1 MYIEGNQKDGKMA
14 AETKILER
22 AEMYLRKLSCGV
34 NPLTEENLPENDTC
48 RQERISKCFLYVA
61 DYLKLQ
67 VCPKP
72 KVANAAKVDK
82 APKPVSPKRRREVAS
97 EELVLS
103 GETLAKFEY
112 SEEPLSLSGIVRRVN
127 ALLPEG
133 SAMMPLMYADVA
145 EVLTQEGYL
154 QKQEG
159 AAGKETNLPTPQ
171 GEEKGFV
178 RAEADIRGHFSI
190 FTKCNMDAQKF
201 VIENIQKAVTQANAR
216 LAKRNAERAARETSG
231 VAGSAEGLSGVAPR
245 PGKEKF
251 HLTEEQIGSFA
262 VDESPLPVS
271 EIARRLNALIPAGAN
286 IEQLYFKKIRDWFVA
301 QGMLEERKSVV
312 GKVSF
317 SPTEQGLAAGILVDK
332 RIGKNG
338 EEYEAVLYNAA
349 AQKLVLDHV
358 NELA

>member
-1 MYIEGNQKDGKMA
+1 MA
-14 AETKILER
+14 AENKILER

-34 NPLTEENLPENDTC
+34 NPLTEETLPEGDTC
-48 RQERISKCFLYVA
+48 RQERISKCLLYVA
-61 DYLKLQ
+61 DYLQ
-67 VCPKP
+67 QIVCPKP
-72 KVANAAKVDK
+72 KVAK
-82 APKPVSPKRRREVAS
+82 AEKQEKPKRKREFPNQELALS
-97 EELVLS
+97 EEAI
-103 GETLAKFEY
+103 AKFEF
-112 SEEPLSLSGIVRRVN
+112 SEEPLSLSAIVRRVN
-127 ALLPEG
+127 ALIPEG
-133 SAMMPLMYADVA
+133 SGMIPLMYADVA

-171 GEEKGFV
+171 GEEKGFSRV
-178 RAEADIRGHFSI
+178 EEDIRGHFSI
-190 FTKCNMDAQKF
+190 FTKCNTDAQKF
-201 VIENIQKAVTQANAR
+201 VIENIQKAVAQANAR
-216 LAKRNAERAARETSG
+216 LARRNAERAARESS
-231 VAGSAEGLSGVAPR
+231 GSANAADASGTAARV
-245 PGKEKF
+245 GKEKF
-251 HLTEEQIGSFA
+251 HLTEAQIGSFA

-271 EIARRLNALIPAGAN
+271 EIARRLNALLPEGSN

-317 SPTEQGLAAGILVDK
+317 SPTEQGIAAGILVDK

>member
-1 MYIEGNQKDGKMA
+1 MA
-14 AETKILER
+14 AENKILER

-34 NPLTEENLPENDTC
+34 NPLTEETLPEGDTC
-48 RQERISKCFLYVA
+48 RQERISKCLLYVA
-61 DYLKLQ
+61 DYLQ
-67 VCPKP
+67 QIVCPKP
-72 KVANAAKVDK
+72 KAAKAEK
-82 APKPVSPKRRREVAS
+82 QEKPKRKREFPNQELALS
-97 EELVLS
+97 EEAI
-103 GETLAKFEY
+103 AKFEF
-112 SEEPLSLSGIVRRVN
+112 SEEPLSLSAIVRRVN
-127 ALLPEG
+127 ALIPEG
-133 SAMMPLMYADVA
+133 SGMIPLMYADVA

-171 GEEKGFV
+171 GEEKGFSRV
-178 RAEADIRGHFSI
+178 EEDIRGHFSI
-190 FTKCNMDAQKF
+190 FTKCNTDAQKF
-201 VIENIQKAVTQANAR
+201 VIENIQKAVAQANAR
-216 LAKRNAERAARETSG
+216 LARRNAERAARESS
-231 VAGSAEGLSGVAPR
+231 GSANAADASGNAVR
-245 PGKEKF
+245 VGKEKF
-251 HLTEEQIGSFA
+251 HLTEAQIGNFA

-271 EIARRLNALIPAGAN
+271 EIARRLNALLPEGSN

-317 SPTEQGLAAGILVDK
+317 SPTEQGIAAGILVDK

>member
-1 MYIEGNQKDGKMA
+1 MA
-14 AETKILER
+14 AENKILER

-34 NPLTEENLPENDTC
+34 NPLTEETLPEGDTC
-48 RQERISKCFLYVA
+48 RQERISKCLLYVA
-61 DYLKLQ
+61 DYLQ
-67 VCPKP
+67 QIVCPKP
-72 KVANAAKVDK
+72 KVAK
-82 APKPVSPKRRREVAS
+82 AEKQEKPKRKREFPNQELALS
-97 EELVLS
+97 EEAI
-103 GETLAKFEY
+103 AKFEF
-112 SEEPLSLSGIVRRVN
+112 SEEPLSLSAIVRRVN
-127 ALLPEG
+127 ALIPEG
-133 SAMMPLMYADVA
+133 SGMIPLMYADVA

-171 GEEKGFV
+171 GEEKGFSRV
-178 RAEADIRGHFSI
+178 EEDIRGHFSI
-190 FTKCNMDAQKF
+190 FTKCNTEAQKF
-201 VIENIQKAVTQANAR
+201 VIENIQKAVAQANAR
-216 LAKRNAERAARETSG
+216 LARRNAERAAREAS
-231 VAGSAEGLSGVAPR
+231 GSANAADASGTAARV
-245 PGKEKF
+245 GKEKF
-251 HLTEEQIGSFA
+251 HLTEAQIGSFA

-271 EIARRLNALIPAGAN
+271 EIARRLNALLPEGSN

-317 SPTEQGLAAGILVDK
+317 SPTEQGIAAGILVDK

>member
-1 MYIEGNQKDGKMA
+1 MA
-14 AETKILER
+14 AENKILER

-34 NPLTEENLPENDTC
+34 NPLTEETLPEGDTC

-61 DYLKLQ
+61 DYLQ
-67 VCPKP
+67 QIVCPKP
-72 KVANAAKVDK
+72 KVTK
-82 APKPVSPKRRREVAS
+82 AEKQEKPKRKREFANQELALS
-97 EELVLS
+97 EE
-103 GETLAKFEY
+103 TIAKFEF
-112 SEEPLSLSGIVRRVN
+112 SEEPLSLSAIVRRVN
-127 ALLPEG
+127 ALIPEG
-133 SAMMPLMYADVA
+133 SGMIPLMYADVA

-171 GEEKGFV
+171 GEEKGFSRV
-178 RAEADIRGHFSI
+178 EEDIRGHFSI
-190 FTKCNMDAQKF
+190 FTKCNTAAQKF
-201 VIENIQKAVTQANAR
+201 VIENIQKAVAQANAR
-216 LAKRNAERAARETSG
+216 LARRNAERAAREAS
-231 VAGSAEGLSGVAPR
+231 GSANVADASGTAARV
-245 PGKEKF
+245 GKEKF
-251 HLTEEQIGSFA
+251 HLTEAQIGSFA

-271 EIARRLNALIPAGAN
+271 EIARRLNALLPEGSN

-317 SPTEQGLAAGILVDK
+317 SPTEQGIAAGILVDK

>member
-1 MYIEGNQKDGKMA
+1 MA
-14 AETKILER
+14 AENKILER

-34 NPLTEENLPENDTC
+34 NPLTEETLPEGDTC
-48 RQERISKCFLYVA
+48 RQERISKCLLYVA
-61 DYLKLQ
+61 DYLQ
-67 VCPKP
+67 QIVCPKP
-72 KVANAAKVDK
+72 KVAK
-82 APKPVSPKRRREVAS
+82 AEKQEKPKRKREFPNQELALS
-97 EELVLS
+97 EEAI
-103 GETLAKFEY
+103 AKFEF
-112 SEEPLSLSGIVRRVN
+112 SEEPLSLSAIVRRVN
-127 ALLPEG
+127 ALIPEG
-133 SAMMPLMYADVA
+133 SGMIPLMYADVA

-171 GEEKGFV
+171 GEEKGFSRV
-178 RAEADIRGHFSI
+178 EEDIRGHFSI
-190 FTKCNMDAQKF
+190 FTKCNTEAQKF
-201 VIENIQKAVTQANAR
+201 VIENIQKAVAQANAR
-216 LAKRNAERAARETSG
+216 LARRNAERAAREAS
-231 VAGSAEGLSGVAPR
+231 GSANAADASGTAARV
-245 PGKEKF
+245 GKEKF
-251 HLTEEQIGSFA
+251 HLTEAQIGSFA

-271 EIARRLNALIPAGAN
+271 EIARRLNALLPEGSN

-317 SPTEQGLAAGILVDK
+317 SPTEEGIAAGILVDK

>member
-1 MYIEGNQKDGKMA
+1 MA

-22 AEMYLRKLSCGV
+22 AEMYLRKLACGV
-34 NPLTEENLPENDTC
+34 NPLNEESLPESDTC
-48 RQERISKCFLYVA
+48 RQERISKCLLYVA
-61 DYLKLQ
+61 DYLQQK
-67 VCPKP
+67 VGPKP
-72 KVANAAKVDK
+72 QAAKVAKTDK
-82 APKPVSPKRRREVAS
+82 AAKPVTPKRRRELANA
-97 EELVLS
+97 ELVLS
-103 GETLAKFEY
+103 DETLAKFEY
-112 SEEPLSLSGIVRRVN
+112 SEEPLSLSSIVRRVN
-127 ALLPEG
+127 ALIPEG

-171 GEEKGFV
+171 GEEKGFSRV
-178 RAEADIRGHFSI
+178 EEDIRGHFSI
-190 FTKCNMDAQKF
+190 FTKCNTDAQKF
-201 VIENIQKAVTQANAR
+201 VIENIQKAVAQANAR
-216 LAKRNAERAARETSG
+216 LAKRNAERAAREASG
-231 VAGSAEGLSGVAPR
+231 VAGSAEGSSGAAPR

-251 HLTEEQIGSFA
+251 HLTEEQVGNFA

-271 EIARRLNALIPAGAN
+271 EIARRLNALIPEGAN
-286 IEQLYFKKIRDWFVA
+286 VEQLYFKKIRDWFVA

>member
-1 MYIEGNQKDGKMA
+1 MA
-14 AETKILER
+14 AENKILER

-34 NPLTEENLPENDTC
+34 NPLTEETLPEGDTC
-48 RQERISKCFLYVA
+48 RQERISKCLLYVA
-61 DYLKLQ
+61 DYLQ
-67 VCPKP
+67 QIVCPKP
-72 KVANAAKVDK
+72 KAAKAEK
-82 APKPVSPKRRREVAS
+82 QEKPKRKREFPNQELALS
-97 EELVLS
+97 EEAI
-103 GETLAKFEY
+103 AKFEF
-112 SEEPLSLSGIVRRVN
+112 SEEPLSLSAIVRRVN
-127 ALLPEG
+127 ALIPEG
-133 SAMMPLMYADVA
+133 SGMIPLMYADVA

-171 GEEKGFV
+171 GEEKGFSRV
-178 RAEADIRGHFSI
+178 EEDIRGHFSI
-190 FTKCNMDAQKF
+190 FTKCNTDAQKF
-201 VIENIQKAVTQANAR
+201 VIENIQKAVAQANAR
-216 LAKRNAERAARETSG
+216 LARRNAERAARESS
-231 VAGSAEGLSGVAPR
+231 GSANATDASGNAVR

-271 EIARRLNALIPAGAN
+271 EIARRLNALLPEGSN

-301 QGMLEERKSVV
+301 QERKSVV

-317 SPTEQGLAAGILVDK
+317 SPTEQGIAAGILVDK

>member
-1 MYIEGNQKDGKMA
+1 MA
-14 AETKILER
+14 AENKILER

-34 NPLTEENLPENDTC
+34 NPLTEETLPESDTC
-48 RQERISKCFLYVA
+48 RQERISKCLLYVA
-61 DYLKLQ
+61 DYLQ
-67 VCPKP
+67 QIVCPKP
-72 KVANAAKVDK
+72 KAAKAEK
-82 APKPVSPKRRREVAS
+82 QEKNKRKREFANQELALS
-97 EELVLS
+97 EEAI
-103 GETLAKFEY
+103 AKFEF
-112 SEEPLSLSGIVRRVN
+112 SEEPLSLSAIVRRVN
-127 ALLPEG
+127 ALIPEG
-133 SAMMPLMYADVA
+133 SGMIPLMYADVA

-159 AAGKETNLPTPQ
+159 AAGKETNLPTPL
-171 GEEKGFV
+171 GEEKGFSRV
-178 RAEADIRGHFSI
+178 EEDIRGHFSI
-190 FTKCNMDAQKF
+190 FTKCNTDAQKF
-201 VIENIQKAVTQANAR
+201 VIENIQKAVAQANAR
-216 LAKRNAERAARETSG
+216 LARRNAERAAREASG
-231 VAGSAEGLSGVAPR
+231 STKATDASGTTARV
-245 PGKEKF
+245 GKEKF
-251 HLTEEQIGSFA
+251 HLTEAQIGSFA

-271 EIARRLNALIPAGAN
+271 EIARRLNALLPEGSN

-317 SPTEQGLAAGILVDK
+317 SPTEQGIAAGILVDK

>member
-1 MYIEGNQKDGKMA
+1 MA
-14 AETKILER
+14 AELKILER

-34 NPLTEENLPENDTC
+34 NPLTEETLPEGDTC
-48 RQERISKCFLYVA
+48 RQERISKCLLYVA
-61 DYLKLQ
+61 DYLQ
-67 VCPKP
+67 QVVCPKP
-72 KVANAAKVDK
+72 KTAK
-82 APKPVSPKRRREVAS
+82 AEKPLPPKRKRELANQ
-97 EELVLS
+97 ELVLS
-103 GETLAKFEY
+103 DEILAKFEF

-127 ALLPEG
+127 SLIPEG
-133 SAMMPLMYADVA
+133 SGMMPLMYADVA

-201 VIENIQKAVTQANAR
+201 VIENVQKAVAQANAR
-216 LAKRNAERAARETSG
+216 LARRNAERAAREASG
-231 VAGSAEGLSGVAPR
+231 FANATGGRNEFAGARVERA
-245 PGKEKF
+245 GKEKF
-251 HLTEEQIGSFA
+251 HLTEAQIGSFA

-271 EIARRLNALIPAGAN
+271 EIARRLNALLPEGAN
-286 IEQLYFKKIRDWFVA
+286 IEQLYFKKIRDWFMV
-301 QGMLEERKSVV
+301 QGLLEERRSVV

-317 SPTEQGLAAGILVDK
+317 SPTEQGLAAGILVDR

>member
-1 MYIEGNQKDGKMA
+1 MA
-14 AETKILER
+14 AENKILER

-34 NPLTEENLPENDTC
+34 NPLTEETLPEGDTC
-48 RQERISKCFLYVA
+48 RQERISKCLLYVA
-61 DYLKLQ
+61 DYLQ
-67 VCPKP
+67 QIVCPKP
-72 KVANAAKVDK
+72 KVAK
-82 APKPVSPKRRREVAS
+82 AEKQEKPKRKREFPNQELALS
-97 EELVLS
+97 EEAI
-103 GETLAKFEY
+103 AKFEF
-112 SEEPLSLSGIVRRVN
+112 SEEPLSLSAIVRRVN
-127 ALLPEG
+127 ALIPEG
-133 SAMMPLMYADVA
+133 SGMIPLMYADVA

-171 GEEKGFV
+171 GEEKGFSRV
-178 RAEADIRGHFSI
+178 EEDIRGHFSI
-190 FTKCNMDAQKF
+190 FTKCNTDAQKF
-201 VIENIQKAVTQANAR
+201 VIENIQKAVAQANAR
-216 LAKRNAERAARETSG
+216 LARRNAERAARESS
-231 VAGSAEGLSGVAPR
+231 GSANAADASGR

-251 HLTEEQIGSFA
+251 HLTGEQIANFA
-262 VDESPLPVS
+262 IDESPLPVS
-271 EIARRLNALIPAGAN
+271 EIARRLNALIPEGSN

-317 SPTEQGLAAGILVDK
+317 SPTEQGSSAGILTEK

>member
-1 MYIEGNQKDGKMA
+1 MA
-14 AETKILER
+14 AESKILER
-22 AEMYLRKLSCGV
+22 AEMMLRKLSCGI
-34 NPLTEENLPENDTC
+34 NPLTDESLPEGDTC

-61 DYLKLQ
+61 DYLQKIVYPKQ
-67 VCPKP
+67 APAKAEKQEKP
-72 KVANAAKVDK
+72 KRKRELANQELAL
-82 APKPVSPKRRREVAS
+82 S
-97 EELVLS
+97 EES
-103 GETLAKFEY
+103 LAKFEF

-127 ALLPEG
+127 ALIPEG
-133 SAMMPLMYADVA
+133 SGMIPLMYADVA

-159 AAGKETNLPTPQ
+159 VAGKETNLPTPQ
-171 GEEKGFV
+171 GVEKGFV
-178 RAEADIRGHFSI
+178 RAEAEIRGHFSI
-190 FTKCNMDAQKF
+190 FTKCNTDAQKF
-201 VIENIQKAVTQANAR
+201 VVENIQKAVAQANAR
-216 LAKRNAERAARETSG
+216 LARRNAERAARESS
-231 VAGSAEGLSGVAPR
+231 GSANTADVSGNATRV
-245 PGKEKF
+245 GKEKF
-251 HLTEEQIGSFA
+251 HLTEAQIGSFA

-271 EIARRLNALIPAGAN
+271 EIARRLNALLPEGSN

-301 QGMLEERKSVV
+301 QGLLEERRSVV

>member
-1 MYIEGNQKDGKMA
+1 MA
-14 AETKILER
+14 AENKILER

-34 NPLTEENLPENDTC
+34 NPLTEETLPEGDTC
-48 RQERISKCFLYVA
+48 RQERISKCLLYVA
-61 DYLKLQ
+61 DYLQ
-67 VCPKP
+67 QIVCPKP
-72 KVANAAKVDK
+72 KVAKVEK
-82 APKPVSPKRRREVAS
+82 QEKPKRKREFPNQELALS
-97 EELVLS
+97 EEAI
-103 GETLAKFEY
+103 AKFEF
-112 SEEPLSLSGIVRRVN
+112 SEEPLSLSAIVRRVN
-127 ALLPEG
+127 ALIPEG
-133 SAMMPLMYADVA
+133 SGMIPLMYADVA

-171 GEEKGFV
+171 GEEKGFSRV
-178 RAEADIRGHFSI
+178 EEDIRGHFSI
-190 FTKCNMDAQKF
+190 FTKCNTNAQKF
-201 VIENIQKAVTQANAR
+201 VIENIQKAVAQANAR
-216 LAKRNAERAARETSG
+216 LARRNAERAARESS
-231 VAGSAEGLSGVAPR
+231 GSANAADASGNATRV
-245 PGKEKF
+245 GKEKF
-251 HLTEEQIGSFA
+251 HLTEAQIGNFA

-271 EIARRLNALIPAGAN
+271 EIARRLNALLPEGSN

-301 QGMLEERKSVV
+301 QGMLEERRSVV

-317 SPTEQGLAAGILVDK
+317 SPTEQGIAAGILVDK

>member
-1 MYIEGNQKDGKMA
+1 MA
-14 AETKILER
+14 AENKILER

-34 NPLTEENLPENDTC
+34 NPLTEENLPEGDTC
-48 RQERISKCFLYVA
+48 RQERISKCLLYVA
-61 DYLKLQ
+61 DYLQ
-67 VCPKP
+67 QIVCPKP
-72 KVANAAKVDK
+72 KAAKAEK
-82 APKPVSPKRRREVAS
+82 QEKPKRKREFPNQELALS
-97 EELVLS
+97 EEAI
-103 GETLAKFEY
+103 AKFEF
-112 SEEPLSLSGIVRRVN
+112 SEEPLSLSAIVRRVN
-127 ALLPEG
+127 ALIPEG
-133 SAMMPLMYADVA
+133 SGMIPLMYADVA

-171 GEEKGFV
+171 GEEKGFSRV
-178 RAEADIRGHFSI
+178 EEDIRGHFSI
-190 FTKCNMDAQKF
+190 FTKCNTDAQKF
-201 VIENIQKAVTQANAR
+201 VVENIQKAVAQANAR
-216 LAKRNAERAARETSG
+216 LARRNAERAAREASG
-231 VAGSAEGLSGVAPR
+231 FANAAGAHNEFAGARVERA
-245 PGKEKF
+245 GKEKF
-251 HLTEEQIGSFA
+251 HLTEAQIGSFA

-271 EIARRLNALIPAGAN
+271 EIARRLNALLPESAN

-301 QGMLEERKSVV
+301 QGLLEERRSVV

-338 EEYEAVLYNAA
+338 EEYEAVLYNAT

>member
-1 MYIEGNQKDGKMA
+1 MA
-14 AETKILER
+14 AESKILER
-22 AEMYLRKLSCGV
+22 AEMYLRKLACGV
-34 NPLTEENLPENDTC
+34 NPLTEETLPENDTC
-48 RQERISKCFLYVA
+48 RQERISKCLLYVA
-61 DYLKLQ
+61 DYLQ
-67 VCPKP
+67 QIVCPKP
-72 KVANAAKVDK
+72 KAAK
-82 APKPVSPKRRREVAS
+82 AEKPLTPKRKREQANQ
-97 EELVLS
+97 ELALTE
-103 GETLAKFEY
+103 ETLAKFEF

-127 ALLPEG
+127 SLIPEG
-133 SAMMPLMYADVA
+133 SGMMPLMYADVA

-159 AAGKETNLPTPQ
+159 VAGKETNLPTPQ

-190 FTKCNMDAQKF
+190 YTKCNVDAQKF
-201 VIENIQKAVTQANAR
+201 VIENIQKAVAQANAR
-216 LAKRNAERAARETSG
+216 LARRNAERAAREASG
-231 VAGSAEGLSGVAPR
+231 IANATGGRNEFAGARAERA
-245 PGKEKF
+245 GKEKF
-251 HLTEEQIGSFA
+251 HLTEAQIGNFA

-271 EIARRLNALIPAGAN
+271 EIARRLNALLPEGAN

-301 QGMLEERKSVV
+301 QGLLEERRSVV

>member
-1 MYIEGNQKDGKMA
+1 MA

-22 AEMYLRKLSCGV
+22 AEMYLRKLACGV
-34 NPLTEENLPENDTC
+34 NPLNEESLPESDTC
-48 RQERISKCFLYVA
+48 RQERISKCLLYVA
-61 DYLKLQ
+61 DYLQQK
-67 VCPKP
+67 VGPKP
-72 KVANAAKVDK
+72 QAAKVAKTDK
-82 APKPVSPKRRREVAS
+82 AAKPVTPKRRRELAS

-127 ALLPEG
+127 ALIPEG

-190 FTKCNMDAQKF
+190 FTKCNTDAQKF
-201 VIENIQKAVTQANAR
+201 VIENIQKAVAQANAR
-216 LAKRNAERAARETSG
+216 LAKRNAERAAREANGSTDA
-231 VAGSAEGLSGVAPR
+231 AGATPR

-251 HLTEEQIGSFA
+251 HLTETQIGSFA

-271 EIARRLNALIPAGAN
+271 EIARRLNALLPEGSN

-317 SPTEQGLAAGILVDK
+317 SPTEEGIAAGILVDK

>member
-1 MYIEGNQKDGKMA
+1 MA

-34 NPLTEENLPENDTC
+34 NPLTEETLPEGDTC

-61 DYLKLQ
+61 DYLQ
-67 VCPKP
+67 QIVCPKP
-72 KVANAAKVDK
+72 KAAKAEK
-82 APKPVSPKRRREVAS
+82 QEKPKRKREFANQELALS
-97 EELVLS
+97 EEAI
-103 GETLAKFEY
+103 AKFEF
-112 SEEPLSLSGIVRRVN
+112 SEEPLSLSAIVRRVN
-127 ALLPEG
+127 ALIPEG
-133 SAMMPLMYADVA
+133 SGMIPLMYADVA

-171 GEEKGFV
+171 GEEKGFSRV
-178 RAEADIRGHFSI
+178 EEDIRGHFSI
-190 FTKCNMDAQKF
+190 FTKCNTDAQKF
-201 VIENIQKAVTQANAR
+201 VIENIQKAVAQANAR
-216 LAKRNAERAARETSG
+216 LARRNAERAAREAS
-231 VAGSAEGLSGVAPR
+231 GSANVADASGTAARV
-245 PGKEKF
+245 GKEKF
-251 HLTEEQIGSFA
+251 HLTEAQIGSFA

-271 EIARRLNALIPAGAN
+271 EIARRLNALLPEGSN

-317 SPTEQGLAAGILVDK
+317 SPTEQGIAAGILVDK

>member
-1 MYIEGNQKDGKMA
+1 MA
-14 AETKILER
+14 AENKILER

-34 NPLTEENLPENDTC
+34 NPLTEETLPEGDTC
-48 RQERISKCFLYVA
+48 RQERISKCLLYVA
-61 DYLKLQ
+61 DYLQ
-67 VCPKP
+67 QIVCPKP
-72 KVANAAKVDK
+72 KATK
-82 APKPVSPKRRREVAS
+82 AEKQEKSKRKREFPNQELALS
-97 EELVLS
+97 EEAI
-103 GETLAKFEY
+103 AKFEF
-112 SEEPLSLSGIVRRVN
+112 SEEPLSLSAIVRRVN
-127 ALLPEG
+127 ALIPEG
-133 SAMMPLMYADVA
+133 SGMIPLMYADVA

-171 GEEKGFV
+171 GEEKGFSRV
-178 RAEADIRGHFSI
+178 EEDIRGHFSI
-190 FTKCNMDAQKF
+190 FTKCNTDAQKF
-201 VIENIQKAVTQANAR
+201 VIENIQKAVAQANAR
-216 LAKRNAERAARETSG
+216 LARRNAERAARESS
-231 VAGSAEGLSGVAPR
+231 GSANAADASGTAARV
-245 PGKEKF
+245 GKEKF
-251 HLTEEQIGSFA
+251 HLTEAQIGSFA

-271 EIARRLNALIPAGAN
+271 EIARRLNALLPEGAN

-301 QGMLEERKSVV
+301 QGLLEERKSVV

-317 SPTEQGLAAGILVDK
+317 SPTEEGIAAGILVDK

>member
-1 MYIEGNQKDGKMA
+1 MA
-14 AETKILER
+14 AENKILER

-34 NPLTEENLPENDTC
+34 NPLTEETLPEGDTC
-48 RQERISKCFLYVA
+48 RQERISKCLLYVA
-61 DYLKLQ
+61 DYLQ
-67 VCPKP
+67 QIVCPKP
-72 KVANAAKVDK
+72 KAAKAEK
-82 APKPVSPKRRREVAS
+82 QEKPKRKREFPNQELALS
-97 EELVLS
+97 EEAI
-103 GETLAKFEY
+103 AKFEF
-112 SEEPLSLSGIVRRVN
+112 SEEPLSLSAIVRRVN
-127 ALLPEG
+127 ALIPEG
-133 SAMMPLMYADVA
+133 SGMIPLMYADVA

-171 GEEKGFV
+171 GEEKGFSRV
-178 RAEADIRGHFSI
+178 EEDIRGHFSI
-190 FTKCNMDAQKF
+190 FTKCNTDAQKF
-201 VIENIQKAVTQANAR
+201 VIENIQKAVAQANAR
-216 LAKRNAERAARETSG
+216 LARRNAERAARESS
-231 VAGSAEGLSGVAPR
+231 GSANAADASGNAVR
-245 PGKEKF
+245 VGKEKF
-251 HLTEEQIGSFA
+251 HLTEAQIGSFA

-271 EIARRLNALIPAGAN
+271 EIARRLNALLPEGAN

-301 QGMLEERKSVV
+301 QGLLEERKSVV

-317 SPTEQGLAAGILVDK
+317 SPTEEGIAAGILVDK

>member
-1 MYIEGNQKDGKMA
+1 MA
-14 AETKILER
+14 AENKILER

-34 NPLTEENLPENDTC
+34 NPLTEETLPEGDTC
-48 RQERISKCFLYVA
+48 RQERISKCLLYVA
-61 DYLKLQ
+61 DYLQ
-67 VCPKP
+67 QIVCPKP
-72 KVANAAKVDK
+72 KVAK
-82 APKPVSPKRRREVAS
+82 AEKQEKPKRKREFPNQELALS
-97 EELVLS
+97 EEAI
-103 GETLAKFEY
+103 AKFEF
-112 SEEPLSLSGIVRRVN
+112 SEEPLSLSAIVRRVN
-127 ALLPEG
+127 ALIPEG
-133 SAMMPLMYADVA
+133 SGMIPLMYADVA

-171 GEEKGFV
+171 GEEKGFSRV
-178 RAEADIRGHFSI
+178 EEDIRGHFSI
-190 FTKCNMDAQKF
+190 FTKCNTNAQKF
-201 VIENIQKAVTQANAR
+201 VIENIQKAVAQANAR
-216 LAKRNAERAARETSG
+216 LARRNAERAAREASG
-231 VAGSAEGLSGVAPR
+231 SMKAADASGTTARV
-245 PGKEKF
+245 GKEKF
-251 HLTEEQIGSFA
+251 HLTEAQIGNFA

-271 EIARRLNALIPAGAN
+271 EIARRLNALLPEGSN

-317 SPTEQGLAAGILVDK
+317 SPTEQGFAAGILVDK

>member
-1 MYIEGNQKDGKMA
+1 MA
-14 AETKILER
+14 AENKILER

-34 NPLTEENLPENDTC
+34 NPLTEETLPEGDTC
-48 RQERISKCFLYVA
+48 RQERISKCLLYVA
-61 DYLKLQ
+61 DYLQ
-67 VCPKP
+67 QIVCPKP
-72 KVANAAKVDK
+72 KVAK
-82 APKPVSPKRRREVAS
+82 AEKQEKPKRKREFPNQELALS
-97 EELVLS
+97 EEAI
-103 GETLAKFEY
+103 AKFEF
-112 SEEPLSLSGIVRRVN
+112 SEEPLSLSAIVRRVN
-127 ALLPEG
+127 ALIPEG
-133 SAMMPLMYADVA
+133 SGRIPLMYADVA

-171 GEEKGFV
+171 GEEKGFSRV
-178 RAEADIRGHFSI
+178 EEDIRGHFSI
-190 FTKCNMDAQKF
+190 FTKCNTAAQKF
-201 VIENIQKAVTQANAR
+201 VVENIQKAVVQANAR
-216 LAKRNAERAARETSG
+216 LARRNAERAAREASRPADSSADAG
-231 VAGSAEGLSGVAPR
+231 VR

-251 HLTEEQIGSFA
+251 HLTETQIGSFA

-271 EIARRLNALIPAGAN
+271 EIARRLNALLPEGSN

-312 GKVSF
+312 GTVSF
-317 SPTEQGLAAGILVDK
+317 SPTEQGIAAGILVDK

>member
-1 MYIEGNQKDGKMA
+1 MA
-14 AETKILER
+14 AENKILER

-34 NPLTEENLPENDTC
+34 NPLTEEALPESDTC
-48 RQERISKCFLYVA
+48 RQERISKCLLYVA
-61 DYLKLQ
+61 DYLQ
-67 VCPKP
+67 QIVCPKP
-72 KVANAAKVDK
+72 KAVK
-82 APKPVSPKRRREVAS
+82 AEKQEKPKRKREFANQELALS
-97 EELVLS
+97 ED
-103 GETLAKFEY
+103 TIATFEF
-112 SEEPLSLSGIVRRVN
+112 SEEPLSLSAIVRRVN
-127 ALLPEG
+127 ALIPEG
-133 SAMMPLMYADVA
+133 SGMIPLMYADVA

-171 GEEKGFV
+171 GEEKGFSRV
-178 RAEADIRGHFSI
+178 EEDIRGHFSI
-190 FTKCNMDAQKF
+190 FTKCNTNAQKF
-201 VIENIQKAVTQANAR
+201 VIENIQKAVAQANAR
-216 LAKRNAERAARETSG
+216 LARRNAERAARESS
-231 VAGSAEGLSGVAPR
+231 GSANVAESSGIAARV
-245 PGKEKF
+245 GKEKF
-251 HLTEEQIGSFA
+251 HLTEAQIGSFA

-271 EIARRLNALIPAGAN
+271 EIARRLNALLPEGSN

-317 SPTEQGLAAGILVDK
+317 SPTEQGIAAGILVDK

>member
-1 MYIEGNQKDGKMA
+1 MA
-14 AETKILER
+14 AENKILER

-34 NPLTEENLPENDTC
+34 NPLTEETLPEGDTC
-48 RQERISKCFLYVA
+48 RQERISKCLLYVA
-61 DYLKLQ
+61 DYLQ
-67 VCPKP
+67 QIVCPKP
-72 KVANAAKVDK
+72 KVAK
-82 APKPVSPKRRREVAS
+82 AEKQEKPKRKSEFPNQELALS
-97 EELVLS
+97 EEAI
-103 GETLAKFEY
+103 AKFEF
-112 SEEPLSLSGIVRRVN
+112 SEEPLSLSAIVRRVN
-127 ALLPEG
+127 ALIPEG
-133 SAMMPLMYADVA
+133 SGMIPLMYADVA

-171 GEEKGFV
+171 GEEKGFSRV
-178 RAEADIRGHFSI
+178 EEDIRGHFSI
-190 FTKCNMDAQKF
+190 FTKCNTEAQKF
-201 VIENIQKAVTQANAR
+201 VVENIQKAVVQANAR
-216 LAKRNAERAARETSG
+216 LARRNAERAAREASRPADSSADAG
-231 VAGSAEGLSGVAPR
+231 VR

-251 HLTEEQIGSFA
+251 HLTETQIGSFA

-271 EIARRLNALIPAGAN
+271 EIARRLNALLPEGSN

-317 SPTEQGLAAGILVDK
+317 SPTEQGIAAGILVDK

>member
-1 MYIEGNQKDGKMA
+1 MA
-14 AETKILER
+14 AENKILER

-34 NPLTEENLPENDTC
+34 NPLTEETLPEGDTC
-48 RQERISKCFLYVA
+48 RQERISKCLLYVA
-61 DYLKLQ
+61 DYLQ
-67 VCPKP
+67 QIVCPKP
-72 KVANAAKVDK
+72 KVAK
-82 APKPVSPKRRREVAS
+82 AEKQEKPKRKREFPNQELALS
-97 EELVLS
+97 EEAI
-103 GETLAKFEY
+103 AKFEF
-112 SEEPLSLSGIVRRVN
+112 SEEPLSLSAIVRRVN
-127 ALLPEG
+127 ALIPEG
-133 SAMMPLMYADVA
+133 SGMIPLMYADVA

-171 GEEKGFV
+171 GEEKGFSRV
-178 RAEADIRGHFSI
+178 EEDIRGHFSI
-190 FTKCNMDAQKF
+190 FTKCNTDAQKF
-201 VIENIQKAVTQANAR
+201 VIENIQKAVAQANAR
-216 LAKRNAERAARETSG
+216 LARRNAERAARESS
-231 VAGSAEGLSGVAPR
+231 GSANAADASGTAARV
-245 PGKEKF
+245 GKEKF
-251 HLTEEQIGSFA
+251 HLTEAQIGSFA

-271 EIARRLNALIPAGAN
+271 EIARRLNALLPEGAN

-301 QGMLEERKSVV
+301 QGLLEERKSVV

-317 SPTEQGLAAGILVDK
+317 SPTEQGIAAGILVDK

>member
-1 MYIEGNQKDGKMA
+1 MA

-22 AEMYLRKLSCGV
+22 AEMYLRKLACGV
-34 NPLTEENLPENDTC
+34 NPLNEESLPESDTC
-48 RQERISKCFLYVA
+48 RQERISKCLLYVA
-61 DYLKLQ
+61 DYLQQK
-67 VCPKP
+67 VGPKP
-72 KVANAAKVDK
+72 QAAKVAKTDK
-82 APKPVSPKRRREVAS
+82 AAKSVTPKRRRELAS

-127 ALLPEG
+127 ALIPEG

-190 FTKCNMDAQKF
+190 FTKCNTDAQKF
-201 VIENIQKAVTQANAR
+201 VIENIQKAVAQANAR
-216 LAKRNAERAARETSG
+216 LAKRNAERAAREANGSTDA
-231 VAGSAEGLSGVAPR
+231 AGATPR

-251 HLTEEQIGSFA
+251 HLTGEQIANFA
-262 VDESPLPVS
+262 IDESPLPVS
-271 EIARRLNALIPAGAN
+271 EIARRLNALIPEGSN

-317 SPTEQGLAAGILVDK
+317 SPTEQGSSAGILTEK

>member
-1 MYIEGNQKDGKMA
+1 MA
-14 AETKILER
+14 AENKILER

-34 NPLTEENLPENDTC
+34 NPLTEETLPEGDTC
-48 RQERISKCFLYVA
+48 RQERISKCLLYVA
-61 DYLKLQ
+61 DYLQ
-67 VCPKP
+67 QIVCPKP
-72 KVANAAKVDK
+72 KAAKAEK
-82 APKPVSPKRRREVAS
+82 QEKPKRKREFPNQELALS
-97 EELVLS
+97 EEAI
-103 GETLAKFEY
+103 AKFEF
-112 SEEPLSLSGIVRRVN
+112 SEEPLSLSAIVRRVN
-127 ALLPEG
+127 ALIPEG
-133 SAMMPLMYADVA
+133 SGMIPLMYADVA

-171 GEEKGFV
+171 GEEKGFSRV
-178 RAEADIRGHFSI
+178 EEDIRGHFSI
-190 FTKCNMDAQKF
+190 FTKCNTNAQKF
-201 VIENIQKAVTQANAR
+201 VIENIQKAVAQANAR
-216 LAKRNAERAARETSG
+216 LARRNAERAARESS
-231 VAGSAEGLSGVAPR
+231 GSANAADASGIAARV
-245 PGKEKF
+245 GKEKF
-251 HLTEEQIGSFA
+251 HLTEAQIGSFA

-271 EIARRLNALIPAGAN
+271 EIARRLNALLPEGSN

-317 SPTEQGLAAGILVDK
+317 SPTEQGIAAGILVDK

>member
-1 MYIEGNQKDGKMA
+1 MA
-14 AETKILER
+14 AENKILER

-34 NPLTEENLPENDTC
+34 NPLTEETLPEGDTC
-48 RQERISKCFLYVA
+48 RQERISKCLLYVA
-61 DYLKLQ
+61 DYLQ
-67 VCPKP
+67 QIVCPKP
-72 KVANAAKVDK
+72 KAAKVEK
-82 APKPVSPKRRREVAS
+82 QEKPKRKREFANQ
-97 EELVLS
+97 ELALTE
-103 GETLAKFEY
+103 ETLAKFEF

-127 ALLPEG
+127 ALIPEG
-133 SAMMPLMYADVA
+133 SGMMPLMYADVA

-159 AAGKETNLPTPQ
+159 VAGKETNLPTPQ

-190 FTKCNMDAQKF
+190 YTKCNVYAQKF
-201 VIENIQKAVTQANAR
+201 VIENIQKAVAQANAR
-216 LAKRNAERAARETSG
+216 LARRNAERAARESSG
-231 VAGSAEGLSGVAPR
+231 SSNAADASGNAVR
-245 PGKEKF
+245 VGKEKF
-251 HLTEEQIGSFA
+251 HLTEAQIGSFA

-271 EIARRLNALIPAGAN
+271 EIARRLNALLPEGAN

-338 EEYEAVLYNAA
+338 EEYEAVLYNAT

>member
-1 MYIEGNQKDGKMA
+1 MA
-14 AETKILER
+14 AENKILER

-34 NPLTEENLPENDTC
+34 NPLTEENLPEGDTC
-48 RQERISKCFLYVA
+48 RQERISKCLLYVA
-61 DYLKLQ
+61 DYLQ
-67 VCPKP
+67 QIVCPKP
-72 KVANAAKVDK
+72 KAAKAEK
-82 APKPVSPKRRREVAS
+82 QEKPKRKREFPNQELALS
-97 EELVLS
+97 EEAI
-103 GETLAKFEY
+103 AKFEF
-112 SEEPLSLSGIVRRVN
+112 SEEPLSLSAIVRRVN
-127 ALLPEG
+127 ALIPEG
-133 SAMMPLMYADVA
+133 SGMIPLMYADVA

-171 GEEKGFV
+171 GEEKGFSRV
-178 RAEADIRGHFSI
+178 EEDIRGHFSI
-190 FTKCNMDAQKF
+190 FTKCNTNAQKF
-201 VIENIQKAVTQANAR
+201 VIENIQKAVAQANAR
-216 LAKRNAERAARETSG
+216 LARRNAERAARESS
-231 VAGSAEGLSGVAPR
+231 GSANVAESSGIAARV
-245 PGKEKF
+245 GKEKF
-251 HLTEEQIGSFA
+251 HLTEAQIGSFA

-271 EIARRLNALIPAGAN
+271 EIARRLNALLPEGSN

-317 SPTEQGLAAGILVDK
+317 SPTEQGIASGILVDNL
-332 RIGKNG
+332 IGKNG

>member
-1 MYIEGNQKDGKMA
+1 MA
-14 AETKILER
+14 AENKILER

-34 NPLTEENLPENDTC
+34 NPLTEETLPEGDTC
-48 RQERISKCFLYVA
+48 RQERISKCLLYVA
-61 DYLKLQ
+61 DYLQ
-67 VCPKP
+67 QIVCPKP
-72 KVANAAKVDK
+72 KVAK
-82 APKPVSPKRRREVAS
+82 AEKQEKPKRKREFLNQELALS
-97 EELVLS
+97 EEAI
-103 GETLAKFEY
+103 AKFEF
-112 SEEPLSLSGIVRRVN
+112 SEEPLSLSAIVRRVN
-127 ALLPEG
+127 ALIPEG
-133 SAMMPLMYADVA
+133 SGMIPLMYADVA

-171 GEEKGFV
+171 GEEKGFSRV
-178 RAEADIRGHFSI
+178 EEDIRGHFSI
-190 FTKCNMDAQKF
+190 FTKCNTEAQKF
-201 VIENIQKAVTQANAR
+201 VIENIQKAVAQANAR
-216 LAKRNAERAARETSG
+216 LARRNAERAAREAS
-231 VAGSAEGLSGVAPR
+231 GSANVADASGTAARV
-245 PGKEKF
+245 GKEKF
-251 HLTEEQIGSFA
+251 HLTEAQIGSFA

-271 EIARRLNALIPAGAN
+271 EIARRLNALLPEGSN

-317 SPTEQGLAAGILVDK
+317 SPTEEGIAAGILVDK

>member
-1 MYIEGNQKDGKMA
+1 MA
-14 AETKILER
+14 AENKILER

-34 NPLTEENLPENDTC
+34 NPLTEETLPEGDTC
-48 RQERISKCFLYVA
+48 RQERISKCLLYVA
-61 DYLKLQ
+61 DYLQ
-67 VCPKP
+67 QIVCPKP
-72 KVANAAKVDK
+72 KVAK
-82 APKPVSPKRRREVAS
+82 AEKQEKPKRKREFPNQELALS
-97 EELVLS
+97 EEAI
-103 GETLAKFEY
+103 AKFEF
-112 SEEPLSLSGIVRRVN
+112 SEEPLSLSAIVRRVN
-127 ALLPEG
+127 ALIPEG
-133 SAMMPLMYADVA
+133 SGMIPLMYADVA

-171 GEEKGFV
+171 GEEKGFSRV
-178 RAEADIRGHFSI
+178 EEDIRGHFSI
-190 FTKCNMDAQKF
+190 FTKCNTAAQKF
-201 VIENIQKAVTQANAR
+201 VIENIQKAVAQANAR
-216 LAKRNAERAARETSG
+216 LARRNAERAARESS
-231 VAGSAEGLSGVAPR
+231 GSANAADASGTTARV
-245 PGKEKF
+245 GKEKF
-251 HLTEEQIGSFA
+251 HLTEAQIGSFA

-271 EIARRLNALIPAGAN
+271 EIARRLNALLPEGSN

-317 SPTEQGLAAGILVDK
+317 SPTEQGIAAGILVDK

>member
-1 MYIEGNQKDGKMA
+1 MA
-14 AETKILER
+14 AENKILER

-34 NPLTEENLPENDTC
+34 NPLTEETLPEGDTC
-48 RQERISKCFLYVA
+48 RQERISKCLLYVA
-61 DYLKLQ
+61 DYLQ
-67 VCPKP
+67 QIVCPKP
-72 KVANAAKVDK
+72 KAAKAEK
-82 APKPVSPKRRREVAS
+82 QEKPKRKREFPNQELALS
-97 EELVLS
+97 EEAI
-103 GETLAKFEY
+103 AKFEF
-112 SEEPLSLSGIVRRVN
+112 SEEPLSLSAIVRRVN
-127 ALLPEG
+127 ALIPEG
-133 SAMMPLMYADVA
+133 SCMIPLMYADVA

-171 GEEKGFV
+171 GEEKGFSRV
-178 RAEADIRGHFSI
+178 EEDIRGHFSI
-190 FTKCNMDAQKF
+190 FTKCNTDAQKF
-201 VIENIQKAVTQANAR
+201 VIENIQKAVAQANAR
-216 LAKRNAERAARETSG
+216 LARRNAERAARESS
-231 VAGSAEGLSGVAPR
+231 GSANAADASGNATRV
-245 PGKEKF
+245 GKEKF
-251 HLTEEQIGSFA
+251 HLTEAQIGSFA

-271 EIARRLNALIPAGAN
+271 EIARRLNALLPEGSN

-317 SPTEQGLAAGILVDK
+317 SPTEQGIAAGILVDK

>member
-1 MYIEGNQKDGKMA
+1 MA
-14 AETKILER
+14 AENKILER

-34 NPLTEENLPENDTC
+34 NPLTEETLPEGDTC
-48 RQERISKCFLYVA
+48 RQERISKCLLYVA
-61 DYLKLQ
+61 DYLQ
-67 VCPKP
+67 QIVCPKP
-72 KVANAAKVDK
+72 KAAKAEK
-82 APKPVSPKRRREVAS
+82 QEKPKRKREFANQELALS
-97 EELVLS
+97 EEAI
-103 GETLAKFEY
+103 AKFEF
-112 SEEPLSLSGIVRRVN
+112 SEEPLSLSAIVRRVN
-127 ALLPEG
+127 ALIPEG
-133 SAMMPLMYADVA
+133 SGMIPLMYADVA

-171 GEEKGFV
+171 GEEKGFSRV
-178 RAEADIRGHFSI
+178 EEDIRGHFSI
-190 FTKCNMDAQKF
+190 FTKCNTDAQKF
-201 VIENIQKAVTQANAR
+201 VIENIQKAVAQANAR
-216 LAKRNAERAARETSG
+216 LARRNAERAAREAS
-231 VAGSAEGLSGVAPR
+231 GSANAADASGTAARV
-245 PGKEKF
+245 GKEKF
-251 HLTEEQIGSFA
+251 HLTEAQIGSFA

-271 EIARRLNALIPAGAN
+271 EIARRLNALLPEGSN

-317 SPTEQGLAAGILVDK
+317 SPTEQGIAAGILVDK

>member
-1 MYIEGNQKDGKMA
+1 MA
-14 AETKILER
+14 AENKILER

-34 NPLTEENLPENDTC
+34 NPLTEENLPEGDTC
-48 RQERISKCFLYVA
+48 RQERISKCLLYVA
-61 DYLKLQ
+61 DYLQ
-67 VCPKP
+67 QIVCPKP
-72 KVANAAKVDK
+72 KAAKAEK
-82 APKPVSPKRRREVAS
+82 QEKPKRKREFPNQELALS
-97 EELVLS
+97 EEAI
-103 GETLAKFEY
+103 AKFEF
-112 SEEPLSLSGIVRRVN
+112 SEEPLSLSAIVRRVN
-127 ALLPEG
+127 ALIPEG
-133 SAMMPLMYADVA
+133 SGMIPLMYADVA

-171 GEEKGFV
+171 GEEKGFSRV
-178 RAEADIRGHFSI
+178 EEDIRGHFSI
-190 FTKCNMDAQKF
+190 FTKCNTDAQKF
-201 VIENIQKAVTQANAR
+201 VIENIQKAVAQANAR
-216 LAKRNAERAARETSG
+216 LARRNAERAARESS
-231 VAGSAEGLSGVAPR
+231 GSANVAESSGIAARV
-245 PGKEKF
+245 GKEKF
-251 HLTEEQIGSFA
+251 HLTEAQIGSFA

-271 EIARRLNALIPAGAN
+271 EIARRLNALLPEGSN

-317 SPTEQGLAAGILVDK
+317 SPTEQGIAAGILVDK

>member
-1 MYIEGNQKDGKMA
+1 MA
-14 AETKILER
+14 AENKILER

-34 NPLTEENLPENDTC
+34 NPLTEETLPEGDTC
-48 RQERISKCFLYVA
+48 RQERISKCLLYVA
-61 DYLKLQ
+61 DYLQ
-67 VCPKP
+67 QIVCPKP
-72 KVANAAKVDK
+72 KVAK
-82 APKPVSPKRRREVAS
+82 AEKQEKPKRKREFPNQELALS
-97 EELVLS
+97 EEAI
-103 GETLAKFEY
+103 AKFEF
-112 SEEPLSLSGIVRRVN
+112 SEEPLSLSAIVRRVN
-127 ALLPEG
+127 ALIPEG
-133 SAMMPLMYADVA
+133 SGMIPLMYADVA

-171 GEEKGFV
+171 GEEKGFSRV
-178 RAEADIRGHFSI
+178 EEDIRGHFSI
-190 FTKCNMDAQKF
+190 FTKCNTEAQKF
-201 VIENIQKAVTQANAR
+201 VVENIQKAVVQANAR
-216 LAKRNAERAARETSG
+216 LARRNAERAAREASG
-231 VAGSAEGLSGVAPR
+231 STKAADASGTTARV
-245 PGKEKF
+245 GKEKF
-251 HLTEEQIGSFA
+251 HLTETQIGSFT

-271 EIARRLNALIPAGAN
+271 EIARRLNALLPEGSN

-317 SPTEQGLAAGILVDK
+317 SPTEEGIAAGILVDK

>member
-1 MYIEGNQKDGKMA
+1 MA
-14 AETKILER
+14 AENKILER

-34 NPLTEENLPENDTC
+34 NPLTEETLPEGDTC
-48 RQERISKCFLYVA
+48 RQERISKCLLYVA
-61 DYLKLQ
+61 DYLQ
-67 VCPKP
+67 QIVCPKP
-72 KVANAAKVDK
+72 KAAKVEK
-82 APKPVSPKRRREVAS
+82 QEKPKRKREFANQ
-97 EELVLS
+97 ELALTE
-103 GETLAKFEY
+103 ETLAKFEF

-127 ALLPEG
+127 ALIPEG
-133 SAMMPLMYADVA
+133 SGMIPLMYADVA

-190 FTKCNMDAQKF
+190 YTKCNVDAQKF
-201 VIENIQKAVTQANAR
+201 VIENIQKAVAQANAR
-216 LAKRNAERAARETSG
+216 LARRNAERAARESSG
-231 VAGSAEGLSGVAPR
+231 SSNAADASGNAVR
-245 PGKEKF
+245 VGKEKF
-251 HLTEEQIGSFA
+251 HLTEAQIGSFA

-271 EIARRLNALIPAGAN
+271 EIARRLNALLPEGAN

-338 EEYEAVLYNAA
+338 EEYEAVLYNAT

>member
-1 MYIEGNQKDGKMA
+1 MA
-14 AETKILER
+14 AENKILER

-34 NPLTEENLPENDTC
+34 NPLTEETLPEGDTC
-48 RQERISKCFLYVA
+48 RQERISKCLLYVA
-61 DYLKLQ
+61 DYLQ
-67 VCPKP
+67 QIVCPKP
-72 KVANAAKVDK
+72 KAAKAEK
-82 APKPVSPKRRREVAS
+82 QEKPKRKREFPNQELALS
-97 EELVLS
+97 EEAI
-103 GETLAKFEY
+103 AKFEF
-112 SEEPLSLSGIVRRVN
+112 SEEPLSLSAIVRRVN
-127 ALLPEG
+127 ALIPEG
-133 SAMMPLMYADVA
+133 SGMIPLMYADVA

-171 GEEKGFV
+171 GEEKGFSRV
-178 RAEADIRGHFSI
+178 EEDIRGHFSI
-190 FTKCNMDAQKF
+190 FTKCNTDAQKF
-201 VIENIQKAVTQANAR
+201 VIENIQKAVAQANAR
-216 LAKRNAERAARETSG
+216 LARRNAERAARESS
-231 VAGSAEGLSGVAPR
+231 GSANATDASGNAVR

-271 EIARRLNALIPAGAN
+271 EIARRLNALLPEGAN

-301 QGMLEERKSVV
+301 QGLLEERKSVV